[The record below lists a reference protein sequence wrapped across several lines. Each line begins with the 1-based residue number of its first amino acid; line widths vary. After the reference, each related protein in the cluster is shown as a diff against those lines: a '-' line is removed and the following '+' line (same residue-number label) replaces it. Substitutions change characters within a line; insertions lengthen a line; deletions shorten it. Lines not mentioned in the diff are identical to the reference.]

1 MILQLSRFC
10 SLRSLSLPFA
20 APSHPSD
27 CFSIFGASQVSFHGS
42 SVPSFEQLFEVVVVV
57 IAMVSVAEIIL
68 KAGLLVLVDFVWL
81 VVNWFSY
88 MLVDSLLVY

>member
-1 MILQLSRFC
+1 M
-10 SLRSLSLPFA
+10 
-20 APSHPSD
+20 
-27 CFSIFGASQVSFHGS
+27 
-42 SVPSFEQLFEVVVVV
+42 PSFEQLFEVVVIV